1 MIDLSSDDE
10 GLGILEEP
18 EAPQQ
23 PPKLEKPGE
32 DDEQTEM
39 ELPEDERPKIFTIKT
54 QVGQERNVADLLY
67 GKVRKMKENTPIV
80 SILAPQEL
88 RGYVFIEAFD
98 ETLVKDI
105 IKPISYARSMLEGDV
120 PFTQVEHFLT
130 PVSAVAKIAEGDIV
144 ELVAGPFRGEKAK
157 VTRIDDAKEE
167 ITVELFEALVPIPIT
182 VRGENVRVLKRKD
195 D

>member
-1 MIDLSSDDE
+1 MIQLSSDDE

-18 EAPQQ
+18 EAPQA
-23 PPKLEKPGE
+23 PPKLEKNAEEEPAAPEIPEE
-32 DDEQTEM
+32 D
-39 ELPEDERPKIFTIKT
+39 RPRIFTIKT

-67 GKVRKMKENTPIV
+67 GKVRKMKDPVPIV

-88 RGYVFIEAFD
+88 RGYVFVEAFD
-98 ETLVKDI
+98 DNIVKEL
-105 IKPISYARSMLEGDV
+105 IKPVSYARSMLEGDV
-120 PFTQVEHFLT
+120 PFSQVEHFLT

-195 D
+195 E